1 MAESPVQPAQ
11 SFQEVL
17 SNQSA
22 SDENNVV
29 NPSTVSP
36 ESQSAESPLQPAPSP
51 GAVSQNQSAS
61 EEKNDGK
68 NKEKEDAESGRVAA
82 TYLSN
87 LLPTL
92 SNLCIENNLIKVDPS
107 KVQSPDQPLTQP
119 TSVIQNQQALSI
131 LSLAGR
137 AENPGQNIVP
147 FTGAQTKPDSSAS
160 AISVRQDIANILNLK
175 ENELQAGLLPKIV
188 QLNSGES
195 NSQGLNPGTSADPKN
210 VREEGEAS
218 LLDGGA
224 VQAKA
229 TFAKT
234 ELIPSLFLKQKE
246 TTMASFADVINDL
259 PEGQGKSL
267 SLTGTTFQST
277 PWAMTNEA
285 SQSDPLKSEF
295 NANLLGKKITL
306 PGVSTDSP
314 TLLGFDEKLD
324 ILLGQNSTGAEVAG
338 RSLNDEFT
346 GFGNPAAEKDDA
358 KANSG
363 GENQPT
369 QDPFNLNG
377 LLAGPKPTTVVE
389 ETGTPQKPQPSQ
401 TGQVDPYQQVADK
414 VVWSIRNN
422 EERIQLTLEPPQLG
436 NLFIELQREKEG
448 IKATLWADNPK
459 TKEILEN
466 NQSQLQKTLEGHG
479 FKLEKYDVFLQND
492 MASSQGKEEKPVFH
506 GQGSREKSL
515 QIHEAESD
523 PALEILPAAIP
534 VAGGS
539 QYIDRFI

>member
-1 MAESPVQPAQ
+1 
-11 SFQEVL
+11 
-17 SNQSA
+17 
-22 SDENNVV
+22 
-29 NPSTVSP
+29 
-36 ESQSAESPLQPAPSP
+36 
-51 GAVSQNQSAS
+51 
-61 EEKNDGK
+61 
-68 NKEKEDAESGRVAA
+68 
-82 TYLSN
+82 
-87 LLPTL
+87 
-92 SNLCIENNLIKVDPS
+92 
-107 KVQSPDQPLTQP
+107 
-119 TSVIQNQQALSI
+119 
-131 LSLAGR
+131 
-137 AENPGQNIVP
+137 
-147 FTGAQTKPDSSAS
+147 
-160 AISVRQDIANILNLK
+160 LNLK

-195 NSQGLNPGTSADPKN
+195 NSQALSPGTSADPKN

-229 TFAKT
+229 TSAKT

-246 TTMASFADVINDL
+246 TTMASLAEVINDL
-259 PEGQGKSL
+259 PEGQVKSL

-277 PWAMTNEA
+277 PWAMTNET
-285 SQSDPLKSEF
+285 SQSDPLQSEF
-295 NANLLGKKITL
+295 NANLLGQKIRL

-346 GFGNPAAEKDDA
+346 GLGNPAAEKNGA
-358 KANSG
+358 KTVSG

-369 QDPFNLNG
+369 QDPFDVNG
-377 LLAGPKPTTVVE
+377 LLGGPKPPTVME

-436 NLFIELQREKEG
+436 NLFIELQRDKEG

-459 TKEILEN
+459 TKVILEN
-466 NQSQLQKTLEGHG
+466 NQSQLQKTLEEHG
-479 FKLEKYDVFLQND
+479 FKLEKYDVFLKND
-492 MASSQGKEEKPVFH
+492 TGSFQGKEEKPVFYGH
-506 GQGSREKSL
+506 GGQAHSVQFE
-515 QIHEAESD
+515 ETESPPPLGIPLGTI
-523 PALEILPAAIP
+523 PAS
-534 VAGGS
+534 GGS
-539 QYIDRFI
+539 QYVDRFI